1 MFGCEGGAQLSN
13 GWIWKVMDNLLDL
26 ILSWGEHENLFKW
39 R

>member
-1 MFGCEGGAQLSN
+1 
-13 GWIWKVMDNLLDL
+13 MDNLLDL